1 MTAMTSHRR
10 HSVQSAYVGIEAITG
25 DVLHLPEGRTRAILE
40 VGALPFDLLDEGEQA
55 AVVAGFAQVLD
66 SLTHPVQL
74 LARVVRLDLDR
85 YLGDLEERARRE
97 PSDRLRALL
106 RDQIA
111 HLRKTAREQV
121 LLERR
126 FYLVVPGEHDSSS
139 AGRALL
145 RRGTAGA
152 TGGAARQR
160 LAFRCDELT
169 RLLRG
174 CNLPCERL
182 SGPAIAQLLYT
193 CWCPERAAVQPL
205 RDLDAYTLPV
215 VEGTRP
221 RQQEANHMR
230 TADPT
235 RGSGRMTANGLLRD
249 ERPGGE
255 RGLHPDVAQFARG
268 LRSVADLIAPDAVEK
283 GRSWLRLDES
293 YTRTLALTALP
304 AEVGNGW
311 LGQLIGFEEPLE
323 LSIHI
328 TPLDSARMV
337 RAYTNRLARHQ
348 GTLNLDA
355 RQERVAD
362 AEITIAHD
370 QLLRLRHRL
379 AAGEQRVYSAGIYLL
394 LRARTPIAL
403 DELTARVEGLV
414 DGMLAQSRR
423 STFEHDSGFRSC
435 LPTGEDRLRRPRN
448 INTDGLAA
456 AFPFTGGSLSMG
468 QGIVFGRAP
477 RAHGLVILD
486 LFDQGEGNRENFNAN
501 LAVFG
506 KPGGGKSF
514 FTKLIALR
522 SLTQAGVDFV
532 VIDPEPRE
540 EYRALCEAVG
550 GQYVRLALGEGHT
563 LNPFDLP
570 PSVEGSDPLAEQV
583 VELGGL
589 LEVLLDDR
597 GQRLGSRER
606 AVLDEALYATYAAAG
621 IVPGDPASWEREPP
635 LLGDLRATLLAVPTD
650 QRSARSVALDLAQRL
665 SRWTGDGALAT
676 LFDRP
681 TNVDLA
687 GHFIVFSIGGLAR
700 ELHPVAIHAIAGFVW
715 RQVRREW
722 VALATRPRML
732 VIDEA
737 WKLLRH
743 EAGARFLEEFARQ
756 ARKYYLSLVTITQD
770 VEDFLNNEHGR
781 TVLKMASAKFL
792 MRQDGATIGPVADFF
807 GLTADEAHLLQRAS
821 KGAGLL
827 YALGSH
833 VALQVEASPEE
844 YALVTTAPQDLI
856 AAQAASR
863 AVAQADAAHPG
874 LAVTTDG
881 HDALAGRAT
890 ERDAIRA
897 LLRGTG
903 GRR

>member
-1 MTAMTSHRR
+1 MSLVRGGAPRGDGR
-10 HSVQSAYVGIEAITG
+10 GVQSAYVGIEAIEG
-25 DVLHLPEGRTRAILE
+25 DALHLPGGRVRAVLE
-40 VGALPFDLLDEGEQA
+40 VGSIPFELLDEGEKG
-55 AVVAGFAQVLD
+55 AVVAGFARVLD

-74 LARVVRLDLDR
+74 LVRVVRLDLDR
-85 YLGDLEERARRE
+85 YLADLGERARRE
-97 PSDRLRALL
+97 PSPRLRALL
-106 RDQIA
+106 HDQIA
-111 HLRKTAREQV
+111 HLRKTAREKV

-126 FYLVVPGEHDSSS
+126 FYLVVPGEHGGGG
-139 AGRALL
+139 AGRGLL
-145 RRGTAGA
+145 CRGDAAGA
-152 TGGAARQR
+152 TAWAKRKL
-160 LAFRCDELT
+160 LAFRCDELA

-182 SGPAIAQLLYT
+182 SGGALAQLLYA

-205 RDLDAYTLPV
+205 RDLDALTLPV
-215 VEGTRP
+215 VEAASPTP
-221 RQQEANHMR
+221 RGAGP
-230 TADPT
+230 AP
-235 RGSGRMTANGLLRD
+235 A
-249 ERPGGE
+249 PGGAAGTGDG
-255 RGLHPDVAQFARG
+255 RGLHPDVALFARG
-268 LRSVADLIAPDAVEK
+268 VRSPADLIAPDAVEK
-283 GRSWLRLDES
+283 GRAWLRLDES
-293 YTRTLALTALP
+293 YARTLALTALP

-328 TPLDSARMV
+328 APLDTARMV
-337 RAYTNRLARHQ
+337 RTYTNRLARHQ
-348 GTLNLDA
+348 GSINLDA

-362 AEITIAHD
+362 PDTAIAHD

-394 LRARTPIAL
+394 LRAATPAAL

-423 STFEHDSGFRSC
+423 ATFEHDNGFRSC

-456 AFPFTGGSLSMG
+456 AFPFTGGGLSMDH
-468 QGIVFGRAP
+468 GIVFGRAP
-477 RAHGLVILD
+477 RAHSLVILD
-486 LFDQGEGNRENFNAN
+486 LFDQSERNRENFNAN
-501 LAVFG
+501 LTVFG

-540 EYRALCEAVG
+540 EYAPLCAAVG
-550 GQYVRLALGEGHT
+550 GQYVRLALGEGYA

-570 PSVEGSDPLAEQV
+570 PSVEGSDPLAEGV

-597 GQRLGSRER
+597 GRRLGSRER
-606 AVLDEALYATYAAAG
+606 AILDEAIYATYARAG
-621 IVPGDPASWEREPP
+621 IVPGDRASWEREPP
-635 LLGDLRATLLAVPTD
+635 RLGDLHAALLAVPPD
-650 QRSARSVALDLAQRL
+650 DAAARAIAADLAQRL
-665 SRWTGDGALAT
+665 SRWVGGGALAG

-687 GHFIVFSIGGLAR
+687 GRFIVFSIGRLAK
-700 ELHPVAIHAIAGFVW
+700 ELHPAAIHAIAGFVW

-722 VALATRPRML
+722 TDLAPRPRML

-756 ARKYYLSLVTITQD
+756 ARKYFLSLATITQD

-792 MRQDGATIGPVADFF
+792 MRQDGATIGLVAEAF
-807 GLTADEAHLLQRAS
+807 GLTEDEAQFLRSAS

-844 YALVTTAPQDLI
+844 YRLVTTSPQDLV
-856 AAQAASR
+856 AEQAAAR
-863 AVAQADAAHPG
+863 AASVPTVPAPDAAG
-874 LAVTTDG
+874 RDTTVGGGDG
-881 HDALAGRAT
+881 RDRQDGRAAD
-890 ERDAIRA
+890 RDAIRI
-897 LLRGTG
+897 LLRGSG